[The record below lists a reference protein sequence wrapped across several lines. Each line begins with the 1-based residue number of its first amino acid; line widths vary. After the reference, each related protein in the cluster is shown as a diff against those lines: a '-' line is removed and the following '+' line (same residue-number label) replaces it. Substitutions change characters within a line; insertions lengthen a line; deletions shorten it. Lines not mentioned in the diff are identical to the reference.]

1 MNKNG
6 PKSSILYLRICS
18 EQRQQRSSILP
29 IMQISSSL
37 RGQRAVMVGTGHLTQ
52 LWTCDRE
59 IKERLQH
66 DVART
71 NQMEVKIIP
80 RFHLYIS
87 ALIQSLHLM
96 PGNSSF

>member
-1 MNKNG
+1 MNKNE
-6 PKSSILYLRICS
+6 PKSSMLYLRICS
-18 EQRQQRSSILP
+18 EQRQQRSSIIP

-37 RGQRAVMVGTGHLTQ
+37 RCQRAVMVGTGHLTQ

-71 NQMEVKIIP
+71 NQMKSKLFRDFTSI
-80 RFHLYIS
+80 
-87 ALIQSLHLM
+87 
-96 PGNSSF
+96 